1 MILMNLIKM
10 SKIIDCLYIHK
21 LFTKIYENYIKFI
34 KFNLKRY
41 IKIFII
47 YYLL

>member
-34 KFNLKRY
+34 KFN
-41 IKIFII
+41 IIFKL
-47 YYLL
+47 YNKYAYN